1 MVSDRIF
8 GLVATLVALAYIAS
22 ATQIQTSFLSDP
34 VGPKTFPIL
43 VGAIAAI
50 CGIFIVL
57 RPDPDPDW
65 PALATIG
72 ALVVSV
78 VVMVAYAY
86 TLKPLGFLIP
96 TAICAGILSYQISP
110 RPIPAVISGLALS
123 LGLFFIFKYAL
134 GLGLVA
140 FSKHQ
145 TQSGQKRTDKGRHT
159 RKNQSVTGLTGLG
172 HRIAIKCGH
181 QRGFVAG
188 DVEQNGRYS
197 SAIHRAIID
206 GCHHHQCAGG
216 IQAHAERQRNQDRH
230 TVGRP

>member
-78 VVMVAYAY
+78 RVRIRALVVSVVVMVAYAY

-110 RPIPAVISGLALS
+110 RPIPAIISGLALS

-140 FSKHQ
+140 FSKH
-145 TQSGQKRTDKGRHT
+145 
-159 RKNQSVTGLTGLG
+159 L
-172 HRIAIKCGH
+172 
-181 QRGFVAG
+181 
-188 DVEQNGRYS
+188 
-197 SAIHRAIID
+197 
-206 GCHHHQCAGG
+206 
-216 IQAHAERQRNQDRH
+216 
-230 TVGRP
+230 VG